1 MRDHVLISKYVI
13 GFFDHVSSWVY
24 EPELHLL
31 GPGEL
36 TAVRWAMKSV

>member
-1 MRDHVLISKYVI
+1 MRDHVLISTYVI

-24 EPELHLL
+24 EHELNFL

-36 TAVRWAMKSV
+36 ADHN